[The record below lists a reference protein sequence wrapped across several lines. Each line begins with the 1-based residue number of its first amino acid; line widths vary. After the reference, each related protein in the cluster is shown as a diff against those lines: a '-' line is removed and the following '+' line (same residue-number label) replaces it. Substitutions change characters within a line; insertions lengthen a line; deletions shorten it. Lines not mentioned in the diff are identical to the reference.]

1 MPFLH
6 HKRRDKASKDALTDQ
21 SRADDCNPQSHSEAS
36 FATAKNSQEKH
47 FPNGILVMHNQAA
60 QV

>member
-21 SRADDCNPQSHSEAS
+21 SCADDCNPQSHSERLS
-36 FATAKNSQEKH
+36 RPQKIRKRSTSQTES
-47 FPNGILVMHNQAA
+47 
-60 QV
+60 